1 MRIILDVPSFET
13 NGSTASG
20 GCLILCLFA
29 MYKFLC
35 FGFGI
40 EFRLRSIVASKVDRL
55 LFLLKIVFYGC
66 LFDQNFMLMC
76 RYCVV

>member
-35 FGFGI
+35 FSFFGI

-55 LFLLKIVFYGC
+55 LFLLKIVF
-66 LFDQNFMLMC
+66 LWLSF
-76 RYCVV
+76 